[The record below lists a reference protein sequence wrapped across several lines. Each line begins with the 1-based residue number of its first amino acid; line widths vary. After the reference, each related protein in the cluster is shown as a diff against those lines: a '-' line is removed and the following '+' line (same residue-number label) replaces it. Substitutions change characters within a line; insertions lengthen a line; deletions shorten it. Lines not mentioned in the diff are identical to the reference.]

1 LSDRDVKFA
10 FGDSNTEDS
19 RPRFV
24 RSALLL
30 AFAEAARTLGLDPY
44 HMLRRAGLPVAA
56 LDHPDYQ
63 LPADRVQA
71 LLADSAKAANSEEF
85 GLLVGRAFKL
95 SMKGPLGL
103 LMREQPNVRASAEV
117 LQRYL
122 RYQNDYIEIRTEP
135 IGGGLMIV
143 PELISART
151 RTSRQMIDLTV
162 AMYVQIFRGLL
173 GESWKPARVAL
184 ARPAPA
190 DVAPYRAL
198 LGAVEFGASFTGFLM
213 TNEDL
218 ATPLGQSDPQM
229 AREIARYIEASA
241 APQGARASETV
252 AALILRLLPDGECN
266 VDRVAQHLGVD
277 RRTVHR
283 RLAAE
288 GKSFTQLLE
297 AARRDVAT
305 WQLSHGDQPLTEV
318 TALVGFS
325 SLSTFSRWFRTAY
338 GMQPSEFRRLA
349 HATE

>member
-1 LSDRDVKFA
+1 LSNRDVKFA
-10 FGDSNTEDS
+10 LGDSGAEES
-19 RPRFV
+19 RPRFA

-30 AFAEAARTLGLDPY
+30 AFADAAKSLGLDPY

-63 LPADRVQA
+63 IPADRVQA
-71 LLADSAKAANSEEF
+71 LLADSARSANSEEF
-85 GLLVGRAFKL
+85 GLLVGRAFRL

-103 LMREQPNVRASAEV
+103 LMREQANVRDAVEV

-122 RYQNDYIEIRTEP
+122 RYQNDYVEIRTEP
-135 IGGGLMIV
+135 LGGGLMIV

-151 RTSRQMIDLTV
+151 RASRQMIDLTV
-162 AMYVQIFRGLL
+162 SMYVQVFRGLL
-173 GESWKPARVAL
+173 GEGWMPARVAL
-184 ARPAPA
+184 ARPQPT
-190 DVAPYRAL
+190 DPAPYQSQ
-198 LGAVEFGASFTGFLM
+198 LGAVEFGASFSGFLM
-213 TNEDL
+213 TGRDL
-218 ATPLGQSDPQM
+218 ATSMGRSDPEM

-252 AALILRLLPDGECN
+252 ASLILRLLPDGDCN
-266 VDRVAQHLGVD
+266 IDRVAQHLGVD

-297 AARRDVAT
+297 TARRDVAT
-305 WQLSHGDQPLTEV
+305 WQLSHGDQPLGEV

-325 SLSTFSRWFRTAY
+325 SLSTFSRWFRAAY

-349 HATE
+349 HAGE

>member
-1 LSDRDVKFA
+1 
-10 FGDSNTEDS
+10 
-19 RPRFV
+19 
-24 RSALLL
+24 
-30 AFAEAARTLGLDPY
+30 
-44 HMLRRAGLPVAA
+44 
-56 LDHPDYQ
+56 
-63 LPADRVQA
+63 
-71 LLADSAKAANSEEF
+71 
-85 GLLVGRAFKL
+85 
-95 SMKGPLGL
+95 
-103 LMREQPNVRASAEV
+103 VRAAVEV

-135 IGGGLMIV
+135 VGGGLMIV

-173 GESWKPARVAL
+173 GEAWKPARVAL
-184 ARPAPA
+184 ARPTPS
-190 DVAPYRAL
+190 DVAPYRGL

-213 TNEDL
+213 TNKDL

-252 AALILRLLPDGECN
+252 TALILRLLPDGECN

-325 SLSTFSRWFRTAY
+325 SLSTFSRWFRAAY

-349 HATE
+349 HAAA